1 MGAIPTCTAW
11 PLTAP
16 AHPVVTRDGS
26 IDCFAVH
33 PNTNIILLVAMLECK
48 LQELYTYDLASG
60 VLQQVSHFN
69 DACLAGKIRGAA
81 PRS

>member
-1 MGAIPTCTAW
+1 M
-11 PLTAP
+11 
-16 AHPVVTRDGS
+16 VTRDGS

-69 DACLAGKIRGAA
+69 DACLAGKYVAQPPGPESGESRA
-81 PRS
+81 